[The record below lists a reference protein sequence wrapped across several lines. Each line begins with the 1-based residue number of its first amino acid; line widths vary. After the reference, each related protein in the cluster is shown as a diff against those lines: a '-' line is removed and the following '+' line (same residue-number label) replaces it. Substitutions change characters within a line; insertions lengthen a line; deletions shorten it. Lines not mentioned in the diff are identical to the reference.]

1 MSRRSKKTTASRAA
15 AATHRSGF
23 FARESGNRPAGF
35 HDRWV
40 VLGVCIFLAAI
51 TWLVF
56 GQTLRHE
63 FINYDDDQYVFANPH
78 VTRGLGLEGIVWAF
92 TQFYSANWHPL
103 TWISHML
110 DCQFYG
116 LTPAGHHFT
125 NILIHATTAILLF
138 LVLRQMTGALWRSAF
153 VAAVFAIHPLRVES
167 VAWVAERK
175 DLLCGLF
182 FMLTI
187 GAYERYARG
196 TWSAVRY
203 ALVLVLFSCGLM
215 SKPMLVSLPFVLLL
229 LDYWPL
235 NRLAIPAEGKGNS
248 LKLARRLILEKL
260 PLLALSLASCVITL
274 FAQKEAIQP
283 VSKTSLLMRVGN
295 AVISCVDYLF
305 QMLWPSNLAIFYP
318 WEAARIKATNLLFS
332 AILLLGISAF
342 VFVMRRRRYFVTGWL
357 WYLVMLG
364 PAIGILQVGSQARA
378 DRYTYLPQIGLF
390 LLITWAVAD
399 LCIRWRRRRL
409 FLGTLSAI
417 ILVGLTLS
425 ARIQASAWKDSEAIW
440 RQALS
445 RTTDNVIAELN
456 LGQALFKLGRTV
468 EAIGHFERVLQ
479 IEPNEAMAHGS
490 LGAALLKM
498 GQTSMALAHLQKSLE
513 IEPKQAS
520 VHSSLGVALLETG
533 QAEESLAHL
542 QAALK
547 IDPEN
552 GEAHYNLGN
561 TFLQMR
567 RAKEALA
574 DYERALQINPDDTEA
589 LNNMA
594 WVLATWPDALTR
606 DGNKAVA
613 AAERANTLTNG
624 RSPIISAT
632 LAAAYAE
639 AGRFADAIT
648 NAQRALKLAAEEGNT
663 ARADSIS
670 AQLALYQ
677 SGAAFRDRRNYP

>member
-1 MSRRSKKTTASRAA
+1 MGRRSKTRTASRAA

-23 FARESGNRPAGF
+23 FARESGNRPVGF
-35 HDRWV
+35 DDRWG
-40 VLGVCIFLAAI
+40 VLGVCILLAAI
-51 TWLVF
+51 TWFAF

-78 VTRGLGLEGIVWAF
+78 VTRGLSLEGIVWAF
-92 TQFYSANWHPL
+92 THFHSANWHPL

-116 LTPAGHHFT
+116 LNPAGHHFT
-125 NILIHATTAILLF
+125 NILIHAATAILLF

-167 VAWVAERK
+167 VAWVSERK

-196 TWSAVRY
+196 TRSAVRY
-203 ALVLVLFSCGLM
+203 ALVLVLFACGLM

-235 NRLAIPAEGKGNS
+235 NRLTIPAEGKGNS
-248 LKLARRLILEKL
+248 LRIARGLILEKL
-260 PLLALSLASCVITL
+260 PLLALSLVSCMITL
-274 FAQKEAIQP
+274 FAQNEAIQP

-318 WEAARIKATNLLFS
+318 WEAARIKATNLLFA

-364 PAIGILQVGSQARA
+364 PVIGILQVGNQARA
-378 DRYTYLPQIGLF
+378 DRYTYLPQIGLVF
-390 LLITWAVAD
+390 LITWAVAD
-399 LCIRWRRRRL
+399 LCIRWRRRHL
-409 FLGTLSAI
+409 FLGTLSAT
-417 ILVGLTLS
+417 ILVALTLS
-425 ARIQASAWKDSEAIW
+425 ARIQASAWKDSETIW
-440 RQALS
+440 RQAFS

-468 EAIGHFERVLQ
+468 EAIGHFERILQ
-479 IEPNEAMAHGS
+479 IEPNEPMAHGS
-490 LGAALLKM
+490 LGAALLKT
-498 GQTSMALAHLQKSLE
+498 GQTSVALAHLQKSLE
-513 IEPKQAS
+513 IDPKQAS

-567 RAKEALA
+567 RAQEALA
-574 DYERALQINPDDTEA
+574 EYERAVQINPDDTEA

-594 WVLATWPDALTR
+594 WVLATWPDALIR

-613 AAERANTLTNG
+613 AAERADILTNG

-677 SGAAFRDRRNYP
+677 TGAAFRDRRN

>member
-1 MSRRSKKTTASRAA
+1 MLDSQLY
-15 AATHRSGF
+15 G
-23 FARESGNRPAGF
+23 
-35 HDRWV
+35 
-40 VLGVCIFLAAI
+40 LAA
-51 TWLVF
+51 
-56 GQTLRHE
+56 G
-63 FINYDDDQYVFANPH
+63 
-78 VTRGLGLEGIVWAF
+78 
-92 TQFYSANWHPL
+92 
-103 TWISHML
+103 
-110 DCQFYG
+110 
-116 LTPAGHHFT
+116 GHHFT
-125 NILIHATTAILLF
+125 NVLIHATTAMLLF
-138 LVLRQMTGALWRSAF
+138 LVLRQMTGALWCSAF

-175 DLLCGLF
+175 DLLSGLF
-182 FMLTI
+182 FMLTL
-187 GAYERYARG
+187 GAYVRYAR
-196 TWSAVRY
+196 SACSARHY
-203 ALVLVLFSCGLM
+203 ALVVVLFACGLM
-215 SKPMLVSLPFVLLL
+215 SKPMLVTMPFVLLL

-235 NRLAIPAEGKGNS
+235 KRLAIPPEGKGDPFHM
-248 LKLARRLILEKL
+248 ARWLILEKL
-260 PLLALSLASCVITL
+260 PLLALSLASCTITL

-283 VSKTSLLMRVGN
+283 VSKTSLPMRLGN
-295 AVISCVDYLF
+295 AVISYVDYLF

-318 WEAARIKATNLLFS
+318 WEAVRIKATSLLFS

-364 PAIGILQVGSQARA
+364 PVIGILKVGNQARA
-378 DRYTYLPQIGLF
+378 DRYTYLPQIGLY
-390 LLITWAVAD
+390 LLITWAAAD
-399 LCIRWRRRRL
+399 LCRRWRRGRL

-417 ILVGLTLS
+417 ILAAFTLS
-425 ARIQASAWKDSEAIW
+425 ARTQASAWKDSESIW

-456 LGQALFKLGRTV
+456 LGEAVFKLGRTV
-468 EAIGHFERVLQ
+468 EAIGHFERILQ

-498 GQTSMALAHLQKSLE
+498 GQTSGGMAHLQKSLE

-533 QAEESLAHL
+533 QPEESLAHL

-547 IDPEN
+547 IDPES

-561 TFLQMR
+561 TFLRMR
-567 RAKEALA
+567 RADEALA
-574 DYERALQINPDDTEA
+574 EYERALQINPDDTEA

-624 RSPIISAT
+624 RSSIVNAT

-639 AGRFADAIT
+639 AGRFGDAVA
-648 NAQRALKLAAEEGNT
+648 NAQRALELAAEEGNG
-663 ARADSIS
+663 ARVDSIN
-670 AQLALYQ
+670 AQLAVYR

>member
-1 MSRRSKKTTASRAA
+1 MLDSQLY
-15 AATHRSGF
+15 G
-23 FARESGNRPAGF
+23 
-35 HDRWV
+35 
-40 VLGVCIFLAAI
+40 LAA
-51 TWLVF
+51 
-56 GQTLRHE
+56 G
-63 FINYDDDQYVFANPH
+63 
-78 VTRGLGLEGIVWAF
+78 
-92 TQFYSANWHPL
+92 
-103 TWISHML
+103 
-110 DCQFYG
+110 
-116 LTPAGHHFT
+116 GHHFS
-125 NILIHATTAILLF
+125 NVLIHTTTAILLF

-175 DLLCGLF
+175 DLLSGLF

-187 GAYERYARG
+187 GAYVRYARSPC
-196 TWSAVRY
+196 SAKHY
-203 ALVLVLFSCGLM
+203 ALVVVLFACGLM
-215 SKPMLVSLPFVLLL
+215 SKPMLVTMPFVLLL

-235 NRLAIPAEGKGNS
+235 NRLAIPLEGKGS
-248 LKLARRLILEKL
+248 RFHMGRWLILEKL
-260 PLLALSLASCVITL
+260 PLLALSLASCIITL
-274 FAQKEAIQP
+274 FAQNEAIQP
-283 VSKTSLLMRVGN
+283 VSKTSLSMRLGN
-295 AVISCVDYLF
+295 AVISCVEYLF

-318 WEAARIKATNLLFS
+318 WEAVRINATSLLFS
-332 AILLLGISAF
+332 ATLLLGISVF
-342 VFVMRRRRYFVTGWL
+342 VFVMRRRGYFVTGWL

-364 PAIGILQVGSQARA
+364 PVIGILKVGNQAHA
-378 DRYTYLPQIGLF
+378 DRYTYLPQIGLY
-390 LLITWAVAD
+390 LLITWATAD
-399 LCIRWRRRRL
+399 LCSRWRRGRRL

-417 ILVGLTLS
+417 ILAALTLA
-425 ARIQASAWKDSEAIW
+425 ARTQASAWKDSESIW

-456 LGQALFKLGRTV
+456 LGQAVFKLGRTA

-490 LGAALLKM
+490 LGAALLKT
-498 GQTSMALAHLQKSLE
+498 GQTSMALAHLQRSLE

-533 QAEESLAHL
+533 QPEESLIHL

-547 IDPEN
+547 IDPED

-561 TFLQMR
+561 TFLRMR
-567 RAKEALA
+567 RANEAVA
-574 DYERALQINPDDTEA
+574 EYARALQFNPDDTEA

-606 DGNKAVA
+606 DGDKAVA

-624 RSPIISAT
+624 KSPIVSAT

-648 NAQRALKLAAEEGNT
+648 NAERALKLAAEEGNT
-663 ARADSIS
+663 ARADSIG
-670 AQLALYQ
+670 AQLAAYR
-677 SGAAFRDRRNYP
+677 SGAAFRDRRNSP